1 MKEAISNRQ
10 AISMIILF
18 ITGSSL
24 VLGSAKEAENDIWI
38 AILLG
43 LVATFLIVFMYGR
56 ILSRFPGKNLFDIL
70 ISVFGKYIGRMI
82 CSIFIFYS
90 FYLAALVLL
99 DFSMFISIVGLEF
112 TPEII
117 VSFCVIML
125 VIIGVKMGVEVLGRW
140 SEFFARI
147 IYPIILLIIPL
158 MLIMVEVNN
167 LKPVLANGLKP
178 VLTGT
183 LGVITL
189 PFAEIIIFIMIFSS
203 HSVIKPKSVYKVFFL
218 GLLLGGFLIFATD
231 VTAYLVLGAYGY
243 TSSYFPVYSAVS
255 RISIGNILQRVE
267 IVIAVS
273 FMIGGFI
280 QICTCLL
287 ACCNGVARVMALDDY
302 RFIVTPIGLLILLV
316 SLTTYESLMEN
327 IASIETFRYFAVFI
341 QIILP
346 FLILIV
352 LEIKTKISRKKQR
365 MG

>member
-1 MKEAISNRQ
+1 M
-10 AISMIILF
+10 
-18 ITGSSL
+18 
-24 VLGSAKEAENDIWI
+24 V
-38 AILLG
+38 
-43 LVATFLIVFMYGR
+43 R
-56 ILSRFPGKNLFDIL
+56 I
-70 ISVFGKYIGRMI
+70 
-82 CSIFIFYS
+82 
-90 FYLAALVLL
+90 
-99 DFSMFISIVGLEF
+99 
-112 TPEII
+112 
-117 VSFCVIML
+117 
-125 VIIGVKMGVEVLGRW
+125 
-140 SEFFARI
+140 FFARI

-158 MLIMVEVNN
+158 MLLMVEVNN
-167 LKPVLANGLKP
+167 LKPVLANGIKP

-203 HSVIKPKSVYKVFFL
+203 HSVIKPKSVYKVFFFL

-255 RISIGNILQRVE
+255 RISIGDILQRVE
-267 IVIAVS
+267 IVIAVA

-280 QICTCLL
+280 QICACVL

-302 RFIVTPIGLLILLV
+302 RFIVTPISLLILLV

-327 IASIETFRYFAVFI
+327 IASIETFRYFAVFM

-352 LEIKTKISRKKQR
+352 LEIKMKISRKKKQR